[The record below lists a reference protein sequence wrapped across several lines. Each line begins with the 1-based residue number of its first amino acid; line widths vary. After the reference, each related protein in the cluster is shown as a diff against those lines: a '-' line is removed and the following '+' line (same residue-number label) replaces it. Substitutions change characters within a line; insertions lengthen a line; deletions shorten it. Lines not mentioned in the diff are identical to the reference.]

1 MNALFDGLRALGA
14 ARLVAM
20 GVVAVGLLGLAA
32 DVTRLLEGP
41 SGGRGDPGRGGGG
54 ASESFAAGEDD
65 SLISLSNVDGQLRA
79 SALRRLTE
87 MVERHPDESLTIVRA
102 WMQES
107 SN

>member
-1 MNALFDGLRALGA
+1 M
-14 ARLVAM
+14 
-20 GVVAVGLLGLAA
+20 AA

-41 SGGRGDPGRGGGG
+41 SGGRGGGGG
-54 ASESFAAGEDD
+54 AGGSERFADGEDD
-65 SLISLSNVDGQLRA
+65 GLVSLTNVEGQLRA

-107 SN
+107 NN